1 MRETPIGIGQH
12 RSNWAPRPRVRTHPE
27 VFQYALGCAKPRPR
41 ASRPAEHWDN
51 GLGQN
56 SIGDTHQTGSD
67 FDRRR
72 QRRQRGRDSRLGLD
86 QPGRRSGRSPG
97 QPTTYKPA
105 DLDRNRKGAPSHPRS
120 NGQALDEARNPVTVA
135 GRRCCRA
142 SGRVRPRW
150 DQAFPCYS
158 PLAWVVGAG
167 PSAVPS
173 GEHPPA
179 GGPAL
184 PG

>member
-1 MRETPIGIGQH
+1 MSERAGR
-12 RSNWAPRPRVRTHPE
+12 RSRRSRTGEWKMTVRGALRSAAVLRADWASATAGSAAPRAAHLLVPPAIQGSPAVRIRD
-27 VFQYALGCAKPRPR
+27 VS
-41 ASRPAEHWDN
+41 AS
-51 GLGQN
+51 
-56 SIGDTHQTGSD
+56 T
-67 FDRRR
+67 
-72 QRRQRGRDSRLGLD
+72 QRSRDSRLGLD
-86 QPGRRSGRSPG
+86 QLRRRTGRSPA
-97 QPTTYKPA
+97 QPTTHIPA
-105 DLDRNRKGAPSHPRS
+105 DLDRNRKGAPSPPRS
-120 NGQALDEARNPVTVA
+120 NGQAFDEARNPVTVA
-135 GRRCCRA
+135 GRRCRA

-184 PG
+184 LG